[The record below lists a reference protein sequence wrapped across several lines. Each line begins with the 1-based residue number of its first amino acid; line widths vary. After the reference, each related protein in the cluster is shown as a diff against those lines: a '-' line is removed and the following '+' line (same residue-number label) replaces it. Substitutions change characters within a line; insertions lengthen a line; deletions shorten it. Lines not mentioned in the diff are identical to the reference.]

1 MKHRVFKSTIIVSLG
16 TGVSRVLGL
25 CREVLMAHYF
35 GTSLAK
41 SAFDV
46 AFSIPNLFRRLF
58 GEGALSAALVP
69 VLTKTTAEEGREAAK
84 RLVGQ
89 VMTLMGV
96 VLLSIVALGVLG
108 VSLAIEYGSWSER
121 VAAVLP
127 LLRIMLPYAFFICM
141 VAICMAILNSQ
152 HHFALPAFTPV
163 ALNVVWILVILFLCR
178 RYGSSPGDRIRFV
191 AWGIIVAGVV
201 QLAIQVPG
209 LLQLGLFPRF
219 SLAWSDAKVRRI
231 LLLMGPAA
239 LGMGIHQVNFFLDR
253 ILALWAAGW
262 APAAL
267 TFAERLVYLP
277 LGIFAT
283 ALGTVLLP
291 TFSRQALHDDP
302 SHMIATFRASLHNL
316 MLLMIPAAV
325 GLLVLAR
332 PIVDLVYA
340 WEGGE
345 FDARSG
351 MLTARAL
358 AFYAPGLVVFSLYKL
373 LVPLFYALEDTRT
386 PVRVATVM
394 VGLNLVLNVTFV
406 LTWPLEFKHGGLA
419 LATVL
424 ASTANC
430 ICLGVLL
437 QRRIG
442 ALGWRRLAGGVV
454 RMLLAALAMAWV
466 VMRVPDWMQA
476 LGGVAAGEGK
486 LAQLLGVVAAM
497 AVGVVIYGALLP
509 VLRIGRMRADPI
521 YETGH

>member
-1 MKHRVFKSTIIVSLG
+1 MKHRLFRSTAIVSFG
-16 TGVSRVLGL
+16 TGLSRVLGL
-25 CREVLMAHYF
+25 VREILMAHYF

-69 VLTKTTAEEGREAAK
+69 VLTKTSEGEGREAAN

-96 VLLSIVALGVLG
+96 ILLSVVALGVLG
-108 VSLAIEYGSWSER
+108 ITLALEYGTWSER
-121 VAAVLP
+121 VGAVLP
-127 LLRIMLPYAFFICM
+127 MLRTMLPYTFFICM

-152 HHFALPAFTPV
+152 HRFALPAFTPV
-163 ALNVVWILVILFLCR
+163 ALNVVWILVLLVFCS
-178 RYGSSPGDRIRFV
+178 RYGSTPADRIQFV
-191 AWGIIVAGVV
+191 AWGILVAGAV

-209 LLQLGLFPRF
+209 FVHLGIRPHLSF
-219 SLAWSDAKVRRI
+219 AWGDAKVRRV

-253 ILALWAAGW
+253 ILALWAASW

-291 TFSRQALHDDP
+291 TFSRQAMHDDP
-302 SHMIATFRASLHNL
+302 SRMRATFGTSVHNL
-316 MLLMIPAAV
+316 MLVMVPAAL

-340 WEGGE
+340 WQGGE
-345 FDARSG
+345 FGDRSG
-351 MLTARAL
+351 VLTARAL
-358 AFYAPGLVVFSLYKL
+358 AFYAPGLIVFSLYKL
-373 LVPLFYALEDTRT
+373 LVPVFYALEDTRT
-386 PVRVATVM
+386 PVRVGAVM

-406 LTWPLEFKHGGLA
+406 LTWPLEFKHSGLA

-424 ASTANC
+424 ASAANC
-430 ICLGVLL
+430 VSLALIL

-442 ALGWRRLAGGVV
+442 PMGWRRLAMGML
-454 RMLLAALAMAWV
+454 RTLLAALAMAWV
-466 VMRVPDWMQA
+466 AMRVPAWMQH
-476 LGGVAAGEGK
+476 LGGAATGEGK
-486 LAQLLGVVAAM
+486 LAQLIGVLGAIVVGM
-497 AVGVVIYGALLP
+497 AVYGALLA
-509 VLRIGRMRADPI
+509 VLRIARPAADLS
-521 YETGH
+521 E